1 MKLIPIFRGETDS
14 HQVQYCLMHYCESVP
29 FRRMDKALF
38 QCETNVISTLRS
50 SLTFLD
56 RQVILC
62 LIGSNREKPGMSV
75 APVTEQIVA
84 ESVQKDKF
92 SQTES
97 MIFRAKPQKL
107 MEVLMG

>member
-1 MKLIPIFRGETDS
+1 
-14 HQVQYCLMHYCESVP
+14 
-29 FRRMDKALF
+29 
-38 QCETNVISTLRS
+38 
-50 SLTFLD
+50 
-56 RQVILC
+56 
-62 LIGSNREKPGMSV
+62 MSV

-107 MEVLMG
+107 MEVLMGWGLGLC